1 MDRELWNYISTFL
14 LMPTLSHLQRTRNL
28 FGVVPSST
36 QWDTITM
43 LEIAKAVEA
52 AIPLLV
58 ITFVLL

>member
-1 MDRELWNYISTFL
+1 MDRELWNYINTFL
-14 LMPTLSHLQRTRNL
+14 LMPALSQLQRTRNM

-52 AIPLLV
+52 AISLLV